1 MSKKRDPKQRL
12 TKPVPRLTHGVIG
25 IDPNVNRRPIFVP
38 DKRARK
44 RDLVY
49 IYEKEENHNGRTEKI
64 IWKVSANP
72 EYGTPTVLDQ
82 DVLFA
87 LYKLLNNKGFV
98 RINDQDWLAVS
109 CYEIIRVLGRN
120 DSGKNFRDVHASL
133 RRLLSVTI
141 EATLSFFHKASG
153 HWIGEMGESFHLI
166 DRIIWKGDALP
177 TGDTAYSHF
186 ILFGSLLLDN
196 IRVGYLAPL
205 DLDFYY
211 SLPCPTD
218 RALYPYL
225 AFCFYALGRSP
236 GRFQIK
242 YSTLCREMR
251 LTKHRYFS
259 SGIVRLRE
267 VFRRLEERDF
277 LRSSSTEFLP
287 HPNDKGEGYIHCWPG
302 DRVLHPERYNLRF
315 RQQQGKQPLIQHTL
329 EPQNKDHLLSII
341 SLFYRYLG
349 FTTPIQPPRPRDIL
363 AAEEISRKL
372 PHLQDLEVFVDFTRE
387 RWPTVATL
395 AAAVEKYLEAFLGD
409 ETLQRRLHACRQW
422 EMFPKQGSESD

>member
-1 MSKKRDPKQRL
+1 MSRQRKQDQPLIDPLPQL
-12 TKPVPRLTHGVIG
+12 TRGIIGV
-25 IDPNVNRRPIFVP
+25 DPNVNRRPIFVP

-64 IWKVSANP
+64 VWKVSASA

-87 LYKLLNNKGFV
+87 LYKLLSNKGFV

-120 DSGKNFRDVHASL
+120 DSGKNFRDVQASL
-133 RRLLSVTI
+133 RRLLSLTI

-153 HWIGEMGESFHLI
+153 HWIGEMGESFHLL

-177 TGDTAYSHF
+177 TGDMAYNNF

-211 SLPCPTD
+211 SLPSPTD

-225 AFCFYALGRSP
+225 AFCFHALGKSP

-267 VFRRLEERDF
+267 VFRRLEERAF
-277 LRSSSTEFLP
+277 LRPASTEFLP
-287 HPNDKGEGYIHCWPG
+287 HPSDKGEGYIHCWPG
-302 DRVLHPERYNLRF
+302 DRVLHPDRYNLRY
-315 RQQQGKQPLIQHTL
+315 RQQQGWRPLVEQTTVSGN
-329 EPQNKDHLLSII
+329 QDRLLSII
-341 SLFYRYLG
+341 SLFYQHLG
-349 FTTPIQPPRPRDIL
+349 VTTPQQPPHPRDLL
-363 AAEEISRKL
+363 AAECIDRKL
-372 PHLQDLEVFVDFTRE
+372 QYLGDLEVFVDYTRE

-395 AAAVEKYLEAFLGD
+395 AAAVEKYFDAFLGD
-409 ETLQRRLHACRQW
+409 EALQRRLHACRQW
-422 EMFPKQGSESD
+422 NMFAKTEESTN